1 MSSDMSTVPSPHSSE
16 AILTALRKEISSG
29 RIGVG
34 EAIPSE
40 ADLCA
45 RFGAARGTV
54 RQALGRLRDEGLISS
69 GRGRRSV
76 VLETVPVQPFDVA
89 LSFTQWCR
97 EMGAEPGQRTDWM
110 VRRAASRAQA
120 DALDLEPGEQIVSL
134 LRLRLADGVPVM
146 LERLTYPLDVGQH
159 VLSFDPDSG
168 SVYERLVSRGVDIHH
183 ATRTLDAVGADADD
197 ARLLEVAE
205 GTPLLRMLRRA
216 FTMEG
221 RPIEWSDDRYLPGHA
236 RFASTT
242 VRGAVNSLS
251 MLRGL

>member
-1 MSSDMSTVPSPHSSE
+1 MTTDHAPQGYE
-16 AILTALRKEISSG
+16 AILTALRREIAAG
-29 RIGVG
+29 QIAIG

-40 ADLCA
+40 AELCA
-45 RFGAARGTV
+45 RFRTSRGPV

-97 EMGAEPGQRTDWM
+97 EMGVRPGQRTQRM
-110 VRRAASRAQA
+110 MRRPAQRAEA
-120 DALDLEPGEQIVSL
+120 DALELADGEPVVSL
-134 LRLRLADGVPVM
+134 LRLRLADDVPIM
-146 LERLTYPLDVGQH
+146 LERLTYPLEVGQH
-159 VLSFDPDSG
+159 VLTFDPDSG
-168 SVYERLVSRGVDIHH
+168 SIFERLLGSGVDIHH
-183 ATRTLDAVGADADD
+183 ATRSLDAVAADAED
-197 ARLLEVAE
+197 ARLLDVAP
-205 GTPLLRMLRRA
+205 GAPLLRMQRRA
-216 FTMEG
+216 FTMDG

-251 MLRGL
+251 LLRGL